1 MGVKPSLWFVCFVTH
16 EGKRS
21 SLQLRLLLAAEATNL
36 FLKKNLGSVSLS
48 QALALNKTQLQS
60 FQPHF
65 QMIERGFLEHPK
77 AGFLH
82 VHNLEL
88 ED

>member
-48 QALALNKTQLQS
+48 QALALNKSSTAKFS
-60 FQPHF
+60 ATFSNDRKG
-65 QMIERGFLEHPK
+65 IS
-77 AGFLH
+77 
-82 VHNLEL
+82 
-88 ED
+88 